1 LTIPAADDKIKIVEI
16 AFIAFPEVLLVYKN
30 FFGLK
35 ERPFN
40 VTADPNFLFFSKKH
54 REAFDHLI
62 YGIKERKGFLEIT
75 GEIGTGKTTLCRAL
89 LSQLDENTK
98 TAFILNSNLPEVQ
111 LLLAIVTDLGL
122 TVKPRTK
129 IALLTELN
137 RFLIG
142 QLKTGSNVVL
152 IIDEAQNLKA
162 AQLEQIRLISNIETD
177 KEKLIQIV
185 LVGQP
190 ELKQKLDSPG
200 LEQLRQRI
208 AVRYHI
214 LPLDTSELADY
225 IYHRLHVAGANEE
238 IVFEPEA
245 LGEIYAYSSGVPR
258 LINLVCDRALLS
270 GFAVGTKTITI
281 DIIKRAVE
289 EIEGYVKI

>member
-1 LTIPAADDKIKIVEI
+1 MYEK
-16 AFIAFPEVLLVYKN
+16 

-35 ERPFN
+35 EKPFN

-89 LSQLDENTK
+89 LNQLDEKTK
-98 TAFILNSNLPEVQ
+98 TAFIFNSNLPEVQ
-111 LLLAIVTDLGL
+111 LLLAIVLDLGL
-122 TVKPRTK
+122 LVKPKTK
-129 IALLTELN
+129 INILSELN
-137 RFLIG
+137 RYLIE
-142 QLKTGSNVVL
+142 QLKLGYNVVL
-152 IIDEAQNLKA
+152 IIDEAQDLKA
-162 AQLEQIRLISNIETD
+162 AQLEQIRLLSNLETH

-190 ELKQKLDSPG
+190 ELKAKLNSPA

-214 LPLDTSELADY
+214 LPLDREEVDDY
-225 IYHRLHVAGANEE
+225 IYHRLHIAGSDGN
-238 IVFEPEA
+238 IQFE
-245 LGEIYAYSSGVPR
+245 LDTMNEIYNYSGGIPR
-258 LINLVCDRALLS
+258 LINIVCDKALLL
-270 GFAVGTKTITI
+270 GFVLETKTISAEM
-281 DIIKRAVE
+281 IKRSIE
-289 EIEGYVKI
+289 EIEGYVRI

>member
-1 LTIPAADDKIKIVEI
+1 MYES
-16 AFIAFPEVLLVYKN
+16 

-89 LSQLDENTK
+89 LSQLDEKTK

-111 LLLAIVTDLGL
+111 LLSAIVTDLGL
-122 TVKPRTK
+122 TVKPKTK
-129 IALLTELN
+129 INLLAELN
-137 RFLIG
+137 RFLIRE
-142 QLKTGSNVVL
+142 LETGSNVIL

-162 AQLEQIRLISNIETD
+162 AQLEQIRLLSNLETA

-190 ELKQKLDSPG
+190 ELREKLNSPE

-214 LPLDTSELADY
+214 LPLDRTEVGDY
-225 IYHRLHVAGANEE
+225 VYHRLHVAGSDGN
-238 IVFEPEA
+238 VSFEPDVF
-245 LGEIYAYSSGVPR
+245 GEIYEYSSGVPR
-258 LINLVCDRALLS
+258 LINLLCDRALLL
-270 GFAVGTKTITI
+270 GFAMETKTITQEMI
-281 DIIKRAVE
+281 RRSVE
-289 EIEGYVKI
+289 EIEGCVKI

>member
-1 LTIPAADDKIKIVEI
+1 MYES
-16 AFIAFPEVLLVYKN
+16 

-89 LSQLDENTK
+89 LGQLDKNTK
-98 TAFILNSNLPEVQ
+98 TAFILNSNLPEMQ

-122 TVKPRTK
+122 EVKPKTK
-129 IALLTELN
+129 INLLTELN
-137 RFLIG
+137 RFLIAE
-142 QLKTGSNVVL
+142 LKAGSNVVL

-162 AQLEQIRLISNIETD
+162 AQLEQIRLLSNLETD

-190 ELKQKLDSPG
+190 QLKEKLDSPE

-214 LPLDTSELADY
+214 LPLDKTEVGDY
-225 IYHRLHVAGANEE
+225 IYHRLRVAGADGN
-238 IVFEPEA
+238 ISFEPDA
-245 LGEIYAYSSGVPR
+245 LGEVYEYSSGVPR
-258 LINLVCDRALLS
+258 LINLICDRTLLL
-270 GFAVGTKTITI
+270 GFAMETKTMTL
-281 DIIKRAVE
+281 DMIKRSVE

>member
-1 LTIPAADDKIKIVEI
+1 M
-16 AFIAFPEVLLVYKN
+16 YKS

-89 LSQLDENTK
+89 LSQLDEKTK
-98 TAFILNSNLPEVQ
+98 TAFILNSNLPEMQ

-122 TVKPRTK
+122 TVKPKTK
-129 IALLTELN
+129 ISLLTELN
-137 RFLIG
+137 RFLIAE
-142 QLKTGSNVVL
+142 LKAGSNVVL

-162 AQLEQIRLISNIETD
+162 AQLEQIRLLSNLETD

-190 ELKQKLDSPG
+190 ELREKLDSPE

-214 LPLDTSELADY
+214 LPLDRTEVGDY
-225 IYHRLHVAGANEE
+225 VYHRLRVAGADG
-238 IVFEPEA
+238 VVTFEPDA
-245 LGEIYAYSSGVPR
+245 LAEIYEYSSGVPR
-258 LINLVCDRALLS
+258 LINLICDRALLL
-270 GFAVGTKTITI
+270 GFAMEAKTMTLEM
-281 DIIKRAVE
+281 IKRSVE

>member
-1 LTIPAADDKIKIVEI
+1 MYEK
-16 AFIAFPEVLLVYKN
+16 FY
-30 FFGLK
+30 GLK

-89 LSQLDENTK
+89 ISRLDEKTK

-129 IALLTELN
+129 INLLSELN
-137 RFLIG
+137 RFLID
-142 QLKTGSNVVL
+142 QLKGGSNVVL

-162 AQLEQIRLISNIETD
+162 AQLEQIRLLSNLETD

-190 ELKQKLDSPG
+190 ELREKLDSPE

-208 AVRYHI
+208 SVKYHI
-214 LPLDTSELADY
+214 LPLDKTEVGDY
-225 IYHRLHVAGANEE
+225 ICHRLHVAGSDE
-238 IVFEPEA
+238 IVTFEPDA
-245 LGEIYAYSSGVPR
+245 FGEIYEYSGGVPR
-258 LINLVCDRALLS
+258 LINLVCDRSLLL
-270 GFAVGTKTITI
+270 GFTMETKNITL
-281 DIIKRAVE
+281 DMIKRSVE
-289 EIEGYVKI
+289 EIEGCVKI

>member
-1 LTIPAADDKIKIVEI
+1 M
-16 AFIAFPEVLLVYKN
+16 YKS

-35 ERPFN
+35 EKPFN

-89 LSQLDENTK
+89 LNQLDKKTK
-98 TAFILNSNLPEVQ
+98 TAFIFNSNLPEVQ
-111 LLLAIVTDLGL
+111 LLLAIVIDFGIQ
-122 TVKPRTK
+122 VRPKTK
-129 IALLTELN
+129 INILSELN
-137 RFLIG
+137 RFLIE
-142 QLKTGSNVVL
+142 QLRLGYNVVL

-162 AQLEQIRLISNIETD
+162 AQLEQIRLLSNLETD
-177 KEKLIQIV
+177 KDKLIQIV

-190 ELKQKLDSPG
+190 DLKTKLDSPE

-208 AVRYHI
+208 VVKYHI
-214 LPLDTSELADY
+214 LPLDKEEVDDY
-225 IYHRLHVAGANEE
+225 IYHRLHIAGSDGN
-238 IVFEPEA
+238 IHFEPDA
-245 LGEIYAYSSGVPR
+245 INEIYDYSGGIPR
-258 LINLVCDRALLS
+258 LINIVCDKALLL
-270 GFAVGTKTITI
+270 GFVLETKTISLEM
-281 DIIKRAVE
+281 IKRSIE

>member
-1 LTIPAADDKIKIVEI
+1 MYES
-16 AFIAFPEVLLVYKN
+16 

-89 LSQLDENTK
+89 ISQLDEKTK
-98 TAFILNSNLPEVQ
+98 TAFILNSNLPEMQ

-122 TVKPRTK
+122 SVKPKTK
-129 IALLTELN
+129 INLLAELN

-142 QLKTGSNVVL
+142 ELKAGSNVVL

-162 AQLEQIRLISNIETD
+162 GQLEQIRLLSNLETD

-190 ELKQKLDSPG
+190 ELKEKLDSPE

-214 LPLDTSELADY
+214 LPLDKTEIGDY
-225 IYHRLHVAGANEE
+225 TYHRLHVAGADGS
-238 IVFEPEA
+238 IVFEPDA
-245 LGEIYAYSSGVPR
+245 TGEIYEYSSGVPR
-258 LINLVCDRALLS
+258 LINLVCDRALLL
-270 GFAVGTKTITI
+270 GFAMETKTITL
-281 DIIKRAVE
+281 DMIKRSVE

>member
-1 LTIPAADDKIKIVEI
+1 MKITKSV
-16 AFIAFPEVLLVYKN
+16 FSGFLEVLRVYES

-89 LSQLDENTK
+89 LGQLDKNTK
-98 TAFILNSNLPEVQ
+98 TAFILNSNLPEMQ

-122 TVKPRTK
+122 APKPKTK
-129 IALLTELN
+129 ISLLTELN
-137 RFLIG
+137 KFLIAE
-142 QLKTGSNVVL
+142 LKAGSNVVL

-162 AQLEQIRLISNIETD
+162 AQLEQIRLLSNLETD

-190 ELKQKLDSPG
+190 QLKEKLDSPE

-214 LPLDTSELADY
+214 LPLDRTELGDY
-225 IYHRLHVAGANEE
+225 IYHRLRVAGADGN
-238 IVFEPEA
+238 ITFEPDA
-245 LGEIYAYSSGVPR
+245 LGEIYEYSSGVPR
-258 LINLVCDRALLS
+258 LINLICDRVLLL
-270 GFAVGTKTITI
+270 GFSMETKTMTL
-281 DIIKRAVE
+281 DMIKRSVE

>member
-1 LTIPAADDKIKIVEI
+1 MYES
-16 AFIAFPEVLLVYKN
+16 
-30 FFGLK
+30 FFGLREK
-35 ERPFN
+35 PFN

-89 LSQLDENTK
+89 LNRLNEKTK

-111 LLLAIVTDLGL
+111 LLLAIVNDFGIQ
-122 TVKPRTK
+122 VKPKTK
-129 IALLTELN
+129 INILSELN
-137 RFLIG
+137 RFLIE
-142 QLKTGSNVVL
+142 QLKLGYNVVL

-162 AQLEQIRLISNIETD
+162 TQLEQIRLLSNLETD
-177 KEKLIQIV
+177 KDKLFQIV

-190 ELKQKLDSPG
+190 ELKARLDSPE

-214 LPLDTSELADY
+214 LPLDVEEVDDY
-225 IYHRLHVAGANEE
+225 IYHRLHIAGSDGN
-238 IVFEPEA
+238 IQFEPDA
-245 LGEIYAYSSGVPR
+245 INEIYNYSGGIPR
-258 LINLVCDRALLS
+258 LINIVCDKALLL
-270 GFAVGTKTITI
+270 GFVLETKTISL
-281 DIIKRAVE
+281 DMIKRSIE
-289 EIEGYVKI
+289 EIEGFVKI